1 MAHNEEGKEQEDNE
15 EAWSWT
21 MPWEAIRRLKRSD
34 VFFDHECTLTRCT
47 FFAGRSQC
55 FLKALVETLSVEIFP
70 PGKDI
75 IKQGEVGE
83 RAYFLNRGKVGIYI
97 DHGKIK
103 VAELEEGNLFG
114 EMAIFGNGKRSA
126 TVRAE
131 ELCDCRVIQ
140 FISFQQLMRSFPQER
155 AHFKQIADKRSAE
168 TQEAKR
174 KQLNKRRFAS
184 AAKMAVVMQPKASP
198 AVGARRSSDA
208 ALTLKKSLP
217 SVVHSRRMSETTIR
231 LPGLDTSRSPPG
243 SARAASPRL
252 SASAGWGRS
261 ISDPSGG
268 LLLASAGDAAASSKM
283 SPNDSS
289 VDGPHHQVSTEAPLK
304 PSKLSRSPTAS
315 ARAASPRLSA
325 SAGMGRSISDHS
337 GGLRLASAGDAA
349 ASSKTSPK
357 DSSVDGPHHQ
367 VSTEAPLKP
376 SKLPPLAP
384 RSSSDEAPLP
394 PSKLPALTRR
404 SISDVTGNLCIDPQR
419 LCKSLS
425 ASSISSKS
433 SSLSSNPPEE
443 RPKEPLVEAPEQE
456 SLKYQAGYFSCPAV
470 DDTVNFSP
478 SSAANDLE
486 TPLAKLECPGVLIL
500 QSPED
505 TAITAACQQDIGH
518 IGGMELSKSQQR
530 EGYGHSDSE
539 GCLRTAEGS
548 AAISAC
554 KVTPLVEDAGSQSNA
569 GTSDVSKSSRL
580 VDHFIK
586 EEGTDLQHT
595 NHLQYHHGKFY
606 LETIPPTQRIPEQP
620 PERPRTPRWKSGM
633 WWRSRASC
641 AKPKRDRSDT
651 IPKGTEPSS
660 MMFGMELLEV
670 GP

>member
-198 AVGARRSSDA
+198 VVGARRSSDA
-208 ALTLKKSLP
+208 ALTLKNSLP

-231 LPGLDTSRSPPG
+231 LPGLDTSRSPPT
-243 SARAASPRL
+243 SPRL
-252 SASAGWGRS
+252 SASARWGRTM
-261 ISDPSGG
+261 SDP
-268 LLLASAGDAAASSKM
+268 
-283 SPNDSS
+283 
-289 VDGPHHQVSTEAPLK
+289 
-304 PSKLSRSPTAS
+304 
-315 ARAASPRLSA
+315 
-325 SAGMGRSISDHS
+325 S